1 MYGIGLVF
9 AVVAL
14 ATEILLK
21 EKNRKQLKRILSHQK
36 LLEKQRKT
44 FEDILWISKSVNI
57 WKKEKIICINYIYKI
72 HESQI
77 WL

>member
-44 FEDILWISKSVNI
+44 FEDIL
-57 WKKEKIICINYIYKI
+57 
-72 HESQI
+72 
-77 WL
+77 

>member
-44 FEDILWISKSVNI
+44 FEDILWILKSVNI
-57 WKKEKIICINYIYKI
+57 WKKKKIICIYHIYKI
-72 HESQI
+72 HK
-77 WL
+77 